1 MSEPRDP
8 EHLCQQAMGV
18 IITICIALV
27 MLVGLTGVYL
37 FTSQAEIN
45 RIVANECRPP
55 Q

>member
-1 MSEPRDP
+1 MNDP
-8 EHLCQQAMGV
+8 DDICQKAMGV

-45 RIVANECRPP
+45 RIVANECR
-55 Q
+55 QQQ